1 VNARSF
7 GALLRQVRLEKGLTQ
22 KECAARMGFK
32 SVRAWA
38 AYEAGDRSPTLEQAE
53 HLLHVFGYTA
63 ELVVMSLTKQAG
75 PKFKVTEE

>member
-1 VNARSF
+1 
-7 GALLRQVRLEKGLTQ
+7 
-22 KECAARMGFK
+22 MGFK